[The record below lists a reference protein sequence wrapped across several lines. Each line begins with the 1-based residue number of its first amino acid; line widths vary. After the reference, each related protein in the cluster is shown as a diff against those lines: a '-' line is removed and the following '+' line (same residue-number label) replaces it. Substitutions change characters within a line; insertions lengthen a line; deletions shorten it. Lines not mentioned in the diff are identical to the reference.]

1 MKSIRKLLIAVV
13 SVPVLFISCSD
24 DNDSVQEPLGD
35 YEKGFFVLNEGNSNP
50 STASVTFIGDNG
62 AIEQNVFGNV
72 NPDEIGMGSYL
83 QSMFFAGDKAF
94 VISGS
99 ANKVTVVDRYTFKYL
114 ASITTNLE
122 NPRYGALVNGKIY
135 ITNYADYSTGDDDF
149 LTVVDPENYST
160 TKILLENWSEKVLE
174 HNGKLYIANGYYG
187 SGNSIT
193 VFNTS
198 TKTADKVINLGSSN
212 SPNSMEVKDGV
223 LYVLTSNDSDEGSIF
238 RISLTNNEIASSVT
252 VPTEI
257 ESPKQLDVEN
267 EKIYFTAGTSVYN
280 LGINATS
287 VSTTPVMTYNST
299 SAWGKM
305 YGFKIHNGKIYIAD
319 GGDFASDSKVYQY
332 SIAGSLLNTYAA
344 GVGPNGFYFQ

>member
-1 MKSIRKLLIAVV
+1 MKSIGK
-13 SVPVLFISCSD
+13 LFITVASLSLFFVSCSD
-24 DNDSVQEPLGD
+24 DSDSGQKPLGD

-72 NPDEIGMGSYL
+72 NPNEIGMGSYL

-94 VISGS
+94 IISGS

-114 ASITTNLE
+114 ASVTTNLE

-135 ITNYADYSTGDDDF
+135 ITNYADYSTGADDF
-149 LTVVDPENYST
+149 LTVVDPLNYST
-160 TKILLENWSEKVLE
+160 TKILLNNWSERVLE

-187 SGNSIT
+187 SGNSVT
-193 VFNTS
+193 VFNT
-198 TKTADKVINLGSSN
+198 TTGTADKVINLGTSN
-212 SPNSMEVKDGV
+212 SPNSMEVKDGI
-223 LYVLTSNDSDEGSIF
+223 LYVLASNDSDQGTIF
-238 RISLTNNEIASSVT
+238 RINLTTNEVVSSVE
-252 VPTEI
+252 VPAEI
-257 ESPKQLDVEN
+257 ENPKQLDIEN
-267 EKIYFTAGTSVYN
+267 DKIYFTAGTSVYN

-287 VSTTPVMTYNST
+287 VATTPVMSYSST
-299 SAWGKM
+299 SAWGQM
-305 YGFKIHNGKIYIAD
+305 YGFKIQNGKIYIAD

-332 SIAGSLLNTYAA
+332 SAAGSLLNTYTV